1 MLTNKSND
9 QNHPDIAVP
18 GFRSALPHQT
28 ENRCFFSLL
37 SWLVTREEGALVV
50 TAVLAF
56 LFSVFSAGAQEPGCW
71 GIFRGNQR
79 LTGSASASLPEKPEL
94 LWTFE
99 TKSMIKSSPVVCHDR
114 IVTGVADGA
123 VYCLDTKGRQ
133 IWKKTTSNG
142 VEASALIFEKRVYI
156 GNLDG
161 TFYCLDLENGNEL
174 WQYKTENQIIGS
186 ANWVKTDKHTSVLF
200 GSYDF
205 YLHSVDAGTGKGIW
219 KYESDNYINGAAACF
234 GGHAVFGGC
243 DGFLHV
249 VDIETGKAS
258 KKIEVATYVAG
269 SVAVEG
275 DKAWIGD
282 YDGRFSCV
290 DIGKGA
296 ILWKWRDENLKL
308 PFLASPALA
317 GNYVITGNHD
327 KNIYCFNKNNGEK
340 IWSFNTG

>member
-1 MLTNKSND
+1 
-9 QNHPDIAVP
+9 
-18 GFRSALPHQT
+18 
-28 ENRCFFSLL
+28 
-37 SWLVTREEGALVV
+37 
-50 TAVLAF
+50 
-56 LFSVFSAGAQEPGCW
+56 
-71 GIFRGNQR
+71 
-79 LTGSASASLPEKPEL
+79 
-94 LWTFE
+94 
-99 TKSMIKSSPVVCHDR
+99 MIKSSPVVCHDR

-234 GGHAVFGGC
+234 GGDDRGSFIRRMISGCRRRQSLDRGLRWPVFMCGYWQRGYPLEME
-243 DGFLHV
+243 GREP
-249 VDIETGKAS
+249 ETPFPC
-258 KKIEVATYVAG
+258 ITCAG
-269 SVAVEG
+269 
-275 DKAWIGD
+275 
-282 YDGRFSCV
+282 R
-290 DIGKGA
+290 
-296 ILWKWRDENLKL
+296 
-308 PFLASPALA
+308 
-317 GNYVITGNHD
+317 
-327 KNIYCFNKNNGEK
+327 
-340 IWSFNTG
+340 